1 MSTTDPIADML
12 TRLRNGIAVRRRYVQ
27 MPTSKLKVAI
37 AQILK
42 NEGYIEGFDI
52 IKEKDR
58 PHASLRIWLR
68 YTEDR
73 EPILTGLQRV
83 SRPGRRVYT
92 KRQDIPLVLSGLG
105 VAVLS
110 TPKGI
115 MTGRQARRLGVGGEV
130 LCYFW

>member
-27 MPTSKLKVAI
+27 MPASKLKMAI

-42 NEGYIEGFDI
+42 NEGYIEGFDV

-58 PHASLRIWLR
+58 PHANLRIWLK

-83 SRPGRRVYT
+83 SKPGRRVYT
-92 KRQDIPLVLSGLG
+92 KKQNIPLVLSGLG

-110 TPKGI
+110 TPRGI
-115 MTGRQARRLGVGGEV
+115 VTGRQARRLGVGGEV

>member
-12 TRLRNGIAVRRRYVQ
+12 TRLRNGMAVRRRYVQ
-27 MPTSKLKVAI
+27 MPSSKVKVAI

-42 NEGYIEGFDI
+42 DEGYVEGLDVV
-52 IKEKDR
+52 KDKDR
-58 PHASLRIWLR
+58 PQSTLRVWLKYGENR
-68 YTEDR
+68 Q
-73 EPILTGLQRV
+73 PLLNGLQRV
-83 SRPGRRVYT
+83 SKPGRRVYT
-92 KRQDIPLVLSGLG
+92 RKQNIPLVLSGLG

-115 MTGRQARRLGVGGEV
+115 MTGRQARRLGLGGEV

>member
-12 TRLRNGIAVRRRYVQ
+12 TRLRNGMAVRRRYVQ
-27 MPTSKLKVAI
+27 MPSSKIKLAI

-42 NEGYIEGFDI
+42 DEGYVEGFDVV
-52 IKEKDR
+52 KEKDR
-58 PHASLRIWLR
+58 PQPNLRIWLK
-68 YTEDR
+68 YDENR
-73 EPILTGLQRV
+73 EPLLTGLQRV

-92 KRQDIPLVLSGLG
+92 GKQGIPLVLSGMG

-110 TPKGI
+110 TPKGV
-115 MTGRQARRLGVGGEV
+115 MTGRQARRIGVGGEV

>member
-27 MPTSKLKVAI
+27 MPASKLKAAI

-42 NEGYIEGFDI
+42 NEGYIEGFDVVR
-52 IKEKDR
+52 EKDG
-58 PHASLRIWLR
+58 PHANLRIWLK

-73 EPILTGLQRV
+73 EPLLTGLQRV
-83 SRPGRRVYT
+83 SKPGRRVYT
-92 KRQDIPLVLSGLG
+92 KKQNVPLVLSGLG
-105 VAVLS
+105 VAVVS
-110 TPKGI
+110 TPRGI

>member
-12 TRLRNGIAVRRRYVQ
+12 NRVRNGLAIRRRYVQ
-27 MPTSKLKVAI
+27 MPSSKIKMAI

-42 NEGYIEGFDI
+42 DEGYVEGFDV

-58 PHASLRIWLR
+58 PQSNLRIWLK
-68 YTEDR
+68 YDENR
-73 EPILTGLQRV
+73 EPLLTGLQRV

-92 KRQDIPLVLSGLG
+92 GKQSIPLVLSGMG
-105 VAVLS
+105 VAVVS
-110 TPKGI
+110 TPRGV

>member
-12 TRLRNGIAVRRRYVQ
+12 TRLRNGMAVRRRYVQ
-27 MPTSKLKVAI
+27 MPSSKIKLAI

-42 NEGYIEGFDI
+42 DEGYVEGFDVV
-52 IKEKDR
+52 KEKDR
-58 PHASLRIWLR
+58 PQPNLRIWLK
-68 YTEDR
+68 YDENR
-73 EPILTGLQRV
+73 EPLLTGLQRV

-92 KRQDIPLVLSGLG
+92 GKPGIPLVLSGMG

-110 TPKGI
+110 TPKGV
-115 MTGRQARRLGVGGEV
+115 MTGRQARRIGVGGEV

>member
-27 MPTSKLKVAI
+27 MPASKLKTAI

-42 NEGYIEGFDI
+42 SEGYIEGFDVVR
-52 IKEKDR
+52 EKDR
-58 PHASLRIWLR
+58 PHANLRVWLK

-73 EPILTGLQRV
+73 EPLLTGLQRV
-83 SRPGRRVYT
+83 SKPGRRVYT
-92 KRQDIPLVLSGLG
+92 KKQNVPLVLSGLG

-110 TPKGI
+110 TPRGI

>member
-12 TRLRNGIAVRRRYVQ
+12 TRLRNGMAVRRRYVQ
-27 MPTSKLKVAI
+27 MPSSKIKLAI

-42 NEGYIEGFDI
+42 DEGYVEGFDVV
-52 IKEKDR
+52 KDKDR
-58 PHASLRIWLR
+58 PQATLRIWLKYDENR
-68 YTEDR
+68 Q
-73 EPILTGLQRV
+73 PLLTGLQRV

-92 KRQDIPLVLSGLG
+92 GKQSIPLVLSGVG

-110 TPKGI
+110 TPRGV

>member
-12 TRLRNGIAVRRRYVQ
+12 TRLRNGMAVRRRYVQ
-27 MPTSKLKVAI
+27 MPSSKIKLAI

-42 NEGYIEGFDI
+42 EEGYVEGFDVV
-52 IKEKDR
+52 KEKER
-58 PHASLRIWLR
+58 PQPSLRVWLK
-68 YTEDR
+68 YDENR
-73 EPILTGLQRV
+73 EPLLTGLQRV
-83 SRPGRRVYT
+83 SKPGRRVYT
-92 KRQDIPLVLSGLG
+92 GKQSIPLVLSGMG

-110 TPKGI
+110 TPRGV

>member
-12 TRLRNGIAVRRRYVQ
+12 TRLRNGMAVRRRYVQ
-27 MPTSKLKVAI
+27 MPSSKVKVAI

-42 NEGYIEGFDI
+42 DEGYIEGFDVVR
-52 IKEKDR
+52 EKDR
-58 PHASLRIWLR
+58 PQSSLRVWLK
-68 YTEDR
+68 YTQNR
-73 EPILTGLQRV
+73 EPLLTGLQRV

-92 KRQDIPLVLSGLG
+92 RKQNIPLVLSGVG
-105 VAVLS
+105 VAVVS

-115 MTGRQARRLGVGGEV
+115 MTGRQARRLGLGGEV

>member
-12 TRLRNGIAVRRRYVQ
+12 TRLRNGMAVRRRYVQ
-27 MPTSKLKVAI
+27 MPSSKVKVAI

-42 NEGYIEGFDI
+42 DEGYIEGFDV
-52 IKEKDR
+52 IKDKER
-58 PHASLRIWLR
+58 PQASLRIWLK
-68 YTEDR
+68 YGEDR
-73 EPILTGLQRV
+73 QPILTGLQRV

-92 KRQDIPLVLSGLG
+92 RKQSIPLVLSGIG
-105 VAVLS
+105 ISVLS

-115 MTGRQARRLGVGGEV
+115 MTGRQARRLGLGGEV

>member
-12 TRLRNGIAVRRRYVQ
+12 TRLRNGMAVRRRYVQ
-27 MPTSKLKVAI
+27 MPSSKVKMAI

-42 NEGYIEGFDI
+42 DEGYVEGFDVV
-52 IKEKDR
+52 KEKDR
-58 PHASLRIWLR
+58 PQPSLRVWLK
-68 YTEDR
+68 YDENR
-73 EPILTGLQRV
+73 EPLLAGLQRI

-92 KRQDIPLVLSGLG
+92 RKQTIPLVLSGMG

-115 MTGRQARRLGVGGEV
+115 MTGRQARRLGLGGEV

>member
-12 TRLRNGIAVRRRYVQ
+12 TRLRNGMAVRRRYVQ
-27 MPTSKLKVAI
+27 MPSSKVKVAI

-42 NEGYIEGFDI
+42 DEGYIEGFDVV
-52 IKEKDR
+52 KDKDR
-58 PHASLRIWLR
+58 PQASLRVWLK
-68 YTEDR
+68 YGPNR

-92 KRQDIPLVLSGLG
+92 RRQNIPLVLSGMG
-105 VAVLS
+105 VSVLS
-110 TPKGI
+110 TPRGI
-115 MTGRQARRLGVGGEV
+115 MTGRQARRLGLGGEV

>member
-12 TRLRNGIAVRRRYVQ
+12 TRLRNGMAVRRRYVQ
-27 MPTSKLKVAI
+27 MPSSKIKLAI

-42 NEGYIEGFDI
+42 DEGYIEGFDVV
-52 IKEKDR
+52 KEKDR
-58 PHASLRIWLR
+58 PQASLRIWLK
-68 YTEDR
+68 YDENR
-73 EPILTGLQRV
+73 EPLLTGLQRV

-92 KRQDIPLVLSGLG
+92 GKQSIPLVLSGVG

-110 TPKGI
+110 TPRGV

>member
-12 TRLRNGIAVRRRYVQ
+12 NRVRNGLAIRRRYVQ
-27 MPTSKLKVAI
+27 MPSSKIKMAI

-42 NEGYIEGFDI
+42 DEGYIEGFDV

-58 PHASLRIWLR
+58 PQANLRIWLK
-68 YTEDR
+68 YDENR
-73 EPILTGLQRV
+73 EPLLTGLQRV

-92 KRQDIPLVLSGLG
+92 RRQDIPLVLSGVG

-115 MTGRQARRLGVGGEV
+115 MTGRQARRLRVGGEV
-130 LCYFW
+130 LCYLW

>member
-12 TRLRNGIAVRRRYVQ
+12 TRLRNGMAVRRRYVQ
-27 MPTSKLKVAI
+27 MPSSKIKLAI

-42 NEGYIEGFDI
+42 DEGYIEGFDVV
-52 IKEKDR
+52 KEKDR
-58 PHASLRIWLR
+58 PQASLRIWLK
-68 YTEDR
+68 YDENR
-73 EPILTGLQRV
+73 EPLLTGLQRV

-92 KRQDIPLVLSGLG
+92 RKQSIPLVLSGVG

-110 TPKGI
+110 TPRGV

>member
-12 TRLRNGIAVRRRYVQ
+12 TRLRNGMAVRRRYVQ
-27 MPTSKLKVAI
+27 MPSSKIKLAI

-42 NEGYIEGFDI
+42 DEGYVEGFDVV
-52 IKEKDR
+52 KEKDR
-58 PHASLRIWLR
+58 PQPNLRIWLR
-68 YTEDR
+68 YTEER
-73 EPILTGLQRV
+73 EPLLTGLQRV

-92 KRQDIPLVLSGLG
+92 RKQSIPLVLSGMG

-110 TPKGI
+110 TPKGV